1 MPLSE
6 TECITFATLRSE
18 NIKLFQNFPLCEGTI
33 TLVNHKV
40 PSAAV
45 ISFFTSSLKLFRWQA
60 HMPWEIIA
68 CIHIPITSNT
78 PALSTSFLHWFFFFP
93 SLSEIESTPITPQ
106 LKRCSEMLFLFL
118 SFPPHYSFFFF
129 KPKVCRMLM
138 VNKVYRPLG
147 NSA

>member
-78 PALSTSFLHWFFFFP
+78 PALSTSFLHCFFFFLLFLKLKAHPSHHSLNAAVKCYFFFSP
-93 SLSEIESTPITPQ
+93 SLHII
-106 LKRCSEMLFLFL
+106 
-118 SFPPHYSFFFF
+118 HFFFF

-138 VNKVYRPLG
+138 VNKVYHPLG

>member
-6 TECITFATLRSE
+6 TEHITFATLRSE
-18 NIKLFQNFPLCEGTI
+18 NIKLFQNFPRCEGAI
-33 TLVNHKV
+33 TLVNRKM

-45 ISFFTSSLKLFRWQA
+45 ISFFTLSLKLFKWRA

-68 CIHIPITSNT
+68 CIHIPITSDT
-78 PALSTSFLHWFFFFP
+78 PALSSSFLHFIFSFWNWKHT
-93 SLSEIESTPITPQ
+93 LKPQ

-118 SFPPHYSFFFF
+118 FFPPHYSFFF

-138 VNKVYRPLG
+138 VNKACCPLG
-147 NSA
+147 YSA